1 MQVNYVQREAGMSDV
16 GLVYTGLFI
25 GGLVIAGIVVSII
38 RSIAE
43 YAGVRRELNYQR
55 PVVRRGQC
63 VGGCSGGGHYD
74 YDGEGWNSPVHA
86 ARETYHKEETGKPV
100 YEWGDAQRHQ
110 PEHPI
115 EVPNW
120 PVRKESE

>member
-1 MQVNYVQREAGMSDV
+1 MSDV

-43 YAGVRRELNYQR
+43 YAGIRKELDYQR
-55 PVVRRGQC
+55 PIVRRGQC

-74 YDGEGWNSPVHA
+74 YDGEGWNSAPA
-86 ARETYHKEETGKPV
+86 CSTRETYHKEEETGKPA
-100 YEWGDAQRHQ
+100 YDWANAPSHQRT
-110 PEHPI
+110 ERPI